1 MQNAIEV
8 RDWRGRTYLVGPS
21 ATELLS
27 RPRTWMLWSACA
39 AMAAIAPMQYG
50 YAAISP
56 QLATAQGLPLAST
69 LIPLAV
75 WLACQAITALATA
88 ILLSRGRL
96 QARSALRLGALL
108 SGAALLTVAAV
119 GHPPALSGLP
129 VPTALIVGYG
139 LLGGIGAGLV
149 YGACTQTVARWYPD
163 RPAIRVSVV
172 TGAFAY
178 GTIPLAVAVG
188 LDHDLLGPAFLVA
201 SGVAVIVVTAA
212 ASLLRTPPSL
222 WWPPEVDPRAWALDR
237 SVLHRQP
244 RAARQFSLGEA
255 ARTRCLAVLAL
266 ILVVAG
272 AIGIFN
278 VIAMAIAL
286 DAVGP
291 IMAAFIALMLLLNG
305 SGRSAAVLLAE
316 RFGRPRVLSLVL
328 LSLGAGQAL
337 LALAGLATRTEAPLG
352 AELGAQLGTQAGAQI
367 ETQAGVQD
375 AIQTGVAHAV
385 QAGVPHAVQA
395 GVADAIQ
402 ADVPHAVQ
410 AGVADA
416 IQAGVPHAL
425 QADVPHAVQAG
436 VADAIQAGVPHALQ
450 ADVPHAV
457 QAGVAD
463 AIQAD
468 VPHALQ
474 AGVPHA
480 VQAGVGD
487 AVQAGV
493 QAAIQIEGAGAHA
506 GVHAAVQVGAE
517 MGAAGAGLGA
527 GLLALAG
534 VILAGIGSGACYPL
548 IASLVREYFGD
559 ERMSGIHGVVYSA
572 KAVAGSVGVGL
583 AIWGSMD
590 IVAAFLAAAALS
602 IVAVGLCGLLRRPG
616 LPATLPIRVL

>member
-8 RDWRGRTYLVGPS
+8 RDWRGRIYLVGPS
-21 ATELLS
+21 ATELLH

-50 YAAISP
+50 YAALSP
-56 QLATAQGLPLAST
+56 QLAAAQGLPLAST

-96 QARSALRLGALL
+96 QAHSALRLGALL
-108 SGAALLTVAAV
+108 SGAALLTVAAA
-119 GHPPALSGLP
+119 HPPALSGLP
-129 VPTALIVGYG
+129 GSAAPAPAALPVPFDLIVGYG

-201 SGVAVIVVTAA
+201 AGVAVIVVTAA

-272 AIGIFN
+272 AVGIFN
-278 VIAMAIAL
+278 VIAMAVTL

-291 IMAAFIALMLLLNG
+291 IMAVFIALMLLLNG
-305 SGRSAAVLLAE
+305 SGRSGAILLAE

-328 LSLGAGQAL
+328 MSLGAGQAL
-337 LALAGLATRTEAPLG
+337 LALAGLAAQTEARLG
-352 AELGAQLGTQAGAQI
+352 AQAGAQI
-367 ETQAGVQD
+367 EA
-375 AIQTGVAHAV
+375 QTGVQAV
-385 QAGVPHAVQA
+385 
-395 GVADAIQ
+395 
-402 ADVPHAVQ
+402 
-410 AGVADA
+410 
-416 IQAGVPHAL
+416 
-425 QADVPHAVQAG
+425 
-436 VADAIQAGVPHALQ
+436 
-450 ADVPHAV
+450 
-457 QAGVAD
+457 
-463 AIQAD
+463 
-468 VPHALQ
+468 
-474 AGVPHA
+474 
-480 VQAGVGD
+480 
-487 AVQAGV
+487 VQAGV
-493 QAAIQIEGAGAHA
+493 QIEGG
-506 GVHAAVQVGAE
+506 GVPAAVQAGAQ
-517 MGAAGAGLGA
+517 MGTAGAGTGA
-527 GLLALAG
+527 GLLAIAG

-572 KAVAGSVGVGL
+572 KAVAGSAGVGL

-590 IVAAFLAAAALS
+590 IVAAFLVAAALS
-602 IVAVGLCGLLRRPG
+602 IAAVGLCGMLRRPG
-616 LPATLPIRVL
+616 LPATLPLRVL

>member
-8 RDWRGRTYLVGPS
+8 RDWRGRIYLVGPS
-21 ATELLS
+21 ATELLR

-56 QLATAQGLPLAST
+56 QLAAALGLPLAST

-119 GHPPALSGLP
+119 SHPPALSGLP

-201 SGVAVIVVTAA
+201 AGIVVIVVTAA

-278 VIAMAIAL
+278 VIAMAITL
-286 DAVGP
+286 DATGP
-291 IMAAFIALMLLLNG
+291 IMVAFIALMLLLNG
-305 SGRSAAVLLAE
+305 SGRSGAVLLAE
-316 RFGRPRVLSLVL
+316 RFGRPKVLSLVL
-328 LSLGAGQAL
+328 LSLGTGQAL
-337 LALAGLATRTEAPLG
+337 LALAGLTAQTEG
-352 AELGAQLGTQAGAQI
+352 QLGAQLGAQAGAQI
-367 ETQAGVQD
+367 EAQARVQD
-375 AIQTGVAHAV
+375 AIQ
-385 QAGVPHAVQA
+385 AG
-395 GVADAIQ
+395 GM
-402 ADVPHAVQ
+402 
-410 AGVADA
+410 
-416 IQAGVPHAL
+416 
-425 QADVPHAVQAG
+425 
-436 VADAIQAGVPHALQ
+436 
-450 ADVPHAV
+450 
-457 QAGVAD
+457 
-463 AIQAD
+463 
-468 VPHALQ
+468 
-474 AGVPHA
+474 
-480 VQAGVGD
+480 
-487 AVQAGV
+487 
-493 QAAIQIEGAGAHA
+493 AAIQIEGAGVHA
-506 GVHAAVQVGAE
+506 GVHAAVQAGAE
-517 MGAAGAGLGA
+517 VGTAGAGLGA
-527 GLLALAG
+527 GLLALVG
-534 VILAGIGSGACYPL
+534 VLLAGIGGGACYPL

-572 KAVAGSVGVGL
+572 KAVAGSAGVGL

-602 IVAVGLCGLLRRPG
+602 IGAVGLCGLLRRPG